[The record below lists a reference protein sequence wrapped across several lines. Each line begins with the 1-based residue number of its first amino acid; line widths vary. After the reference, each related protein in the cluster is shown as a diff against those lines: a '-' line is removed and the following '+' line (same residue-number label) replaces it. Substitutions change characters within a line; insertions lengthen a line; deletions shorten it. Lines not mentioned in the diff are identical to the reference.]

1 MLNCLPLN
9 KINHKSSAKSP
20 IFYLGLAI
28 LIFLIHTMFY
38 VGWCMDDPFITFRYA
53 RNLAEGNGIVFN
65 VGERV
70 DGYSN
75 FLYVLIFTLII
86 KLGLDPVRIS
96 LFLGLISGI
105 FTLILVYHFSRKC
118 SSGKGL
124 INYIAL
130 YLLAFNG
137 AFAIWSV
144 GLLESNFFTF
154 LVLLSVL
161 LFLKGVGLKSEIE
174 KKSSSTLLLSAI
186 VLFLLSIT
194 RPEGPIIFTSLFIT
208 RVIIILFN
216 KEKIKRQDILWATTY
231 ILLYLIY
238 FSWHYCYY
246 GKPFPNSFY
255 AKATGDIQKQVSAGI
270 IYSIKFVL
278 ANGSILFLF
287 IIFAF
292 MKTKS
297 ETRIDTLH
305 SSSNT
310 NNDDVIGENGRD
322 NSLQCHSERS
332 EESRIIKPSN
342 EKCKD
347 EIHNAKVSLITQTA
361 TYWYMFGVIIGY
373 IFFIVY
379 CGGDWMGFHRFFVPI
394 LPLIYLL
401 IQEGAKNILINSST
415 PKLPNSFN
423 LKLSNFKPLTISI
436 YIVIMIVI
444 IVNLFIESRE
454 TYMMRYLVR
463 NKQWIDPYFECANWM
478 KENLP
483 KDSTLAAEEAGVI
496 PYITNFRFIDMF
508 GLVDEHIALMPGG
521 VFEKIDNEYV
531 LNRKPDYILLHTH
544 IDKKGEIKKEGFY
557 IAGRD
562 MLKRQKFWDTYK
574 PIQKFIRGKE
584 PFPVNYMVVFKRNKS
599 L

>member
-1 MLNCLPLN
+1 MMLNCLPLN
-9 KINHKSSAKSP
+9 KINYKLNAKSS
-20 IFYLGLAI
+20 IIYLGLAI

-53 RNLAEGNGIVFN
+53 RNFAEGNGIVFN
-65 VGERV
+65 VGERI

-75 FLYVLIFTLII
+75 FLYVLIFSLII

-96 LFLGLISGI
+96 LIFGLISGI
-105 FTLILVYHFSRKC
+105 FTLILIYYFSRKYL
-118 SSGKGL
+118 SGKGL
-124 INYIAL
+124 INYITL

-144 GLLESNFFTF
+144 GLLETNFFTF

-161 LFLKGVGLKSEIE
+161 LFLKGVAFKSEIE
-174 KKSSSTLLLSAI
+174 RKSSSALLLSAI

-194 RPEGPIIFTSLFIT
+194 RPEGPIIFASLFIT
-208 RVIIILFN
+208 RFIIVLFN

-238 FSWHYCYY
+238 FSWHYYYY

-287 IIFAF
+287 MFFALL
-292 MKTKS
+292 KKKS
-297 ETRIDTLH
+297 ETEIAPLH
-305 SSSNT
+305 SSSNPI
-310 NNDDVIGENGRD
+310 NDDVIGENGRD
-322 NSLQCHSERS
+322 RSLQCHSERS
-332 EESRIIKPSN
+332 EESHINQGLKQN
-342 EKCKD
+342 D
-347 EIHNAKVSLITQTA
+347 EINKGIKSCIQKGLINQTA
-361 TYWYMFGVIIGY
+361 TYWYMFSVIIGY
-373 IFFIVY
+373 TFFIVY

-423 LKLSNFKPLTISI
+423 LKLLTISI
-436 YIVIMIVI
+436 YIIIMLVI

-454 TYMMRYLVR
+454 TSMMRYLVK

-483 KDSTLAAEEAGVI
+483 KGSTLAAEEAGVI

-508 GLVDEHIALMPGG
+508 GLVDEHIARMPGG

-544 IDKKGEIKKEGFY
+544 INKNGEIKKEGFY

-562 MLKRQKFWDTYK
+562 MIQRQRFWDNYG

>member
-1 MLNCLPLN
+1 MLNDN
-9 KINHKSSAKSP
+9 SSNINRSKLITKSS

-75 FLYVLIFTLII
+75 FLYVLIFALII
-86 KLGLDPVRIS
+86 KLRLDPVRIS
-96 LFLGLISGI
+96 LIFGLISGI
-105 FTLILVYHFSRKC
+105 FTLILVYHFSRKY

-124 INYIAL
+124 VDYITL

-144 GLLESNFFTF
+144 GLLETNFFTF

-161 LFLKGVGLKSEIE
+161 LFLKEVALKSEIE
-174 KKSSSTLLLSAI
+174 RKSSSTFPFSAI

-194 RPEGPIIFTSLFIT
+194 RPEGPIIFASLFIT
-208 RVIIILFN
+208 RFIIVLFS
-216 KEKIKRQDILWATTY
+216 KEKIKRQEVLWVITY

-238 FSWHYCYY
+238 FSWHYYYY

-287 IIFAF
+287 IIFALLKNKS
-292 MKTKS
+292 KTKI
-297 ETRIDTLH
+297 TTLH
-305 SSSNT
+305 SSSNI
-310 NNDDVIGENGRD
+310 NNDNVIVENGRD
-322 NSLQCHSERS
+322 RS
-332 EESRIIKPSN
+332 P
-342 EKCKD
+342 
-347 EIHNAKVSLITQTA
+347 Q
-361 TYWYMFGVIIGY
+361 WYILGVIIGY

-401 IQEGAKNILINSST
+401 IQEGAKNILVNSST
-415 PKLPNSFN
+415 PKLPNSLN
-423 LKLSNFKPLTISI
+423 LKLLNLKLFKLFI
-436 YIVIMIVI
+436 YFIFIIVILVD
-444 IVNLFIESRE
+444 LFIETKE
-454 TYMMRYLVR
+454 TYMMRYLVK

-478 KENLP
+478 RENLP
-483 KDSTLAAEEAGVI
+483 KGSTLAAEEAGVI
-496 PYITNFRFIDMF
+496 PYITNFKFIDMF
-508 GLVDEHIALMPGG
+508 GLVDAHIAQMPGG
-521 VFEKIDNEYV
+521 VFEKIDNDYI

-544 IDKKGEIKKEGFY
+544 IDNNGEIKREGFY

-562 MLKRQKFWDTYK
+562 MLQRQKFWDNYES
-574 PIQKFIRGKE
+574 IQKFIRGKE
-584 PFPVNYMVVFKRNKS
+584 PFPVNYIVLFKRNKS